1 MPSFSSC
8 VKLFRWSST
17 STKVKIPKNPTSR
30 GISYA
35 GVFAHPERYNL
46 GDATDLSTTTT
57 SPASASLPS
66 LTSSASTLDSNSDD
80 ETVHFEEA
88 LVDERVLRSGQ
99 AAKQRRSTERTE
111 PTGLAVKFLQVTA
124 ASPTCPLK
132 ALTADRTI
140 APLTPRPTAVN
151 RSQRLPSPSD
161 IPSRNTGVPVFPSF
175 PKRVVSA
182 STIVISAPAI
192 VASAQPIQLAQ
203 LGATSTSAS
212 YARSPPACSPPTKH
226 AVALPAC
233 VFGPLTALPST
244 KPIPTCRTKPFVPL
258 PAPSLSPAFLQ
269 RNQEKSR
276 RADLLILQLEAESA
290 ERAQQELARRRSA
303 FNDDSDAESEDED
316 GDLSNVLESFAQVT
330 QRVPQC

>member
-140 APLTPRPTAVN
+140 RP
-151 RSQRLPSPSD
+151 PSPSNS
-161 IPSRNTGVPVFPSF
+161 PARNIGIPVFP
-175 PKRVVSA
+175 A
-182 STIVISAPAI
+182 STPPPPKKIVSTPTNLTSDPAI
-192 VASAQPIQLAQ
+192 VAAAIVARVQP
-203 LGATSTSAS
+203 
-212 YARSPPACSPPTKH
+212 
-226 AVALPAC
+226 V
-233 VFGPLTALPST
+233 
-244 KPIPTCRTKPFVPL
+244 
-258 PAPSLSPAFLQ
+258 
-269 RNQEKSR
+269 
-276 RADLLILQLEAESA
+276 
-290 ERAQQELARRRSA
+290 
-303 FNDDSDAESEDED
+303 
-316 GDLSNVLESFAQVT
+316 
-330 QRVPQC
+330 